1 MSMKRR
7 QFLKTGAMGAVAG
20 ALTAS
25 QSASADVTYNE
36 EILVYIFLRGG
47 IDCFNFV
54 VPLGDKD
61 HEYYSIMRP
70 VLAIPDTGT
79 GAAIP
84 LGSEPFGLNPLLSP
98 LKDLYDSSHLAIVQ
112 ACGTPD
118 AIASRSHFD
127 AEKYIELGTPGSVGT
142 FTGWLHRH
150 FVSMT
155 DTLGLYPEEIFLPI
169 VAFRNNPP
177 SSLLGNSS
185 SLTVWSPEQFR
196 LDNAHWRWNVAGGDP
211 GIMQLDLVPDIYNLA
226 ADPISIAGAQAL
238 AAEDLLRNSFDT
250 EYTGSGD
257 IAYQDDNIGR
267 QLSDVA
273 QLIKLDAGT
282 RIFTL
287 DYGNFDT
294 HSNQND
300 PGGYGARI
308 ENLGRALASFLD
320 DLEKSGGSYA
330 DRTTVIIQSEFGRRL
345 YENNSL
351 GTDHGNGNMMLAL
364 GKNVNGG
371 NIYGNWPGLY
381 PGTEDDW
388 VDYPNPKNGSTE
400 PELFQ
405 GALSTTTDF
414 RRVLSEYLQ
423 RRGQHTTQSREFVF
437 PGYTGYSP
445 MDIFKSIP
453 DPDDLIF
460 RGGFEG

>member
-7 QFLKTGAMGAVAG
+7 QFLKSSALGTMAGGLTVAAPLAQAG
-20 ALTAS
+20 PP
-25 QSASADVTYNE
+25 YNE

-54 VPLGDKD
+54 VPLADD
-61 HEYYSIMRP
+61 HTYYSLMRP
-70 VLAIPDTGT
+70 VLAIPDSGP
-79 GAAIP
+79 GEALP
-84 LGSEPFGLNPLLSP
+84 LGAEPFGLNPLLAP

-112 ACGTPD
+112 ATGTAD
-118 AIASRSHFD
+118 DISSRSHFD
-127 AEKYIELGTPGSVGT
+127 AEKYIELGTPGNIGT

-150 FVSMT
+150 FLSMT
-155 DTLGLYPEEIFLPI
+155 DTLDLYPEEIFLPI

-196 LDNAHWRWNVAGGDP
+196 LDNAHWRWGVGDT
-211 GIMQLDLVPDIYNLA
+211 GIMQLDMLPAIYNTGV
-226 ADPISIAGAQAL
+226 DPISNAGSQAL
-238 AAEDLLRNSFDT
+238 AAEELLRTTFDSN
-250 EYTGSGD
+250 YTGAGS
-257 IAYQDDNIGR
+257 IAYQDDDIGR
-267 QLSDVA
+267 QMKNVA
-273 QLIKLDAGT
+273 QLIELGAGT

-300 PGGYGARI
+300 PGAYGNKI
-308 ENLGRALASFLD
+308 DYLGRALASFFD
-320 DLEKSGGSYA
+320 DLESSGGSYA

-345 YENNSL
+345 YQNNSN
-351 GTDHGNGNMMLAL
+351 GTDHGNGNMLLAL

-371 NIYGNWPGLY
+371 KLYGDWPGLY

-405 GALSTTTDF
+405 GALSVTTDF
-414 RRVLSEYLQ
+414 RRILSEYLHK
-423 RRGQHTTQSREFVF
+423 RGQHTTQSREFVF

-445 MDIFKSIP
+445 MGIFNAIP
-453 DPDDLIF
+453 EPDDMIF
-460 RGGFEG
+460 NSGFE